1 MDIEA
6 KRAVRR
12 IVKIAAIVIGIA
24 IILLWFVGGGIGL
37 ITKQAGSLRFTNVAD
52 FIASLSSTSTP
63 FHFPWE
69 VTGPQI
75 SLPTIEDT
83 PGGSLAGPA
92 ENSASSDAP
101 SSYGNP
107 SPHAG
112 EIAIRA
118 SAVKTQTASGQYLEL
133 RAAPGNGA
141 GISIS
146 GWSLQSALT
155 GKRAYI
161 PEASPLFVMGRINT
175 VGSAT
180 LAPGAVAIIVT
191 GPSPVGV
198 SLRENM
204 CTGYLGTVQ
213 SFVPS
218 LPPECPAPLIVIP
231 RTSANE
237 SRLGA
242 SCFQYLSS
250 LPPCTFP
257 ANPPNSLS
265 VACRAEIQNAL
276 SYNGCVNQNKNA
288 SGFLRNSWRLYLA
301 QGVPLWDVEHDIIR
315 LLDGEGRIVNAFNY

>member
-12 IVKIAAIVIGIA
+12 VVRTAAIIIGVS

-37 ITKQAGSLRFTNVAD
+37 IKMQAGSLHFTSVGD

-69 VTGPQI
+69 ITGPQI
-75 SLPTIEDT
+75 TLPTIEDA
-83 PGGSLAGPA
+83 PGNTLPVAPPDSPA
-92 ENSASSDAP
+92 SGAP
-101 SSYGNP
+101 PNYGNP

-112 EIAIRA
+112 KITIHGGAA
-118 SAVKTQTASGQYLEL
+118 KTQTASGQYLEL
-133 RAAPGNGA
+133 RAAPGNGV

-146 GWSLQSALT
+146 GWSLRSALT

-175 VGSAT
+175 VGSAA
-180 LAPGAVAIIVT
+180 LAPGGVALIVT

-213 SFVPS
+213 SFVPP
-218 LPPECPAPLIVIP
+218 LPSECPAPLAAIP

-257 ANPPNSLS
+257 ANPPSSLS
-265 VACRAEIQNAL
+265 AACRAEIQNTL
-276 SYNGCVNQNKNA
+276 SYNGCVSQNKNG

-301 QGVPLWDVEHDIIR
+301 QGAPLWDAEHDIIR
-315 LLDGEGRIVNAFNY
+315 LLDGEGRVVNAFNY